1 MGLFSLNV
9 LSFGIPNWKKY
20 IISNLNMKG
29 NKTKKY
35 KQGTN
40 TKVKNI
46 FWGKMDI

>member
-1 MGLFSLNV
+1 
-9 LSFGIPNWKKY
+9 
-20 IISNLNMKG
+20 MKG

-46 FWGKMDI
+46 FWGKMDILKKYFCN